1 MGCWFYDIR
10 TQRARHVLCIRV
22 PHYSV
27 MKYALNRELS
37 TVEGPRHVYKYKT
50 GCWDSGDKPA
60 TLTYR
65 QTKFV
70 STVYTKQHNERVNH
84 RKILVN
90 VSAFP
95 INDVSAFPVNGRGVV
110 GGGVWGCQGIFFKVW
125 TSLIKM
131 NSFYVLCL
139 YF

>member
-1 MGCWFYDIR
+1 MQNRRMGCRFYDIR

-22 PHYSV
+22 PHYPV

-50 GCWDSGDKPA
+50 GCWDTGDKLA

-65 QTKFV
+65 QAKFV
-70 STVYTKQHNERVNH
+70 SAVYTKQHNERVNH

-95 INDVSAFPVNGRGVV
+95 INDVFAFPVNGRGVV

-125 TSLIKM
+125 TSYINK
-131 NSFYVLCL
+131 NE
-139 YF
+139 